1 MKAKLKKMSL
11 KVNQMLMI
19 TTTPN
24 PRKKRRKVKRI
35 RILGR
40 TRKAYSIIK
49 NLMRK
54 YKKIKIKQVLM
65 VSNQDKLKLKY
76 LIQSI
81 LTLHLIQ
88 EIKLLW
94 NLRGRRVII
103 DLGVV
108 QGKDL
113 ERVIELKIKQVGP
126 TLPSK
131 ALVLQR
137 QD

>member
-19 TTTPN
+19 TMTPYPRN
-24 PRKKRRKVKRI
+24 KRKKEKRI
-35 RILGR
+35 RTQRR

-54 YKKIKIKQVLM
+54 YKKIKIILVLM

-81 LTLHLIQ
+81 LTLHLSQ

-94 NLRGRRVII
+94 NLRGKRVII

-113 ERVIELKIKQVGP
+113 ERVIEQKIKQVGP
-126 TLPSK
+126 TLLSK